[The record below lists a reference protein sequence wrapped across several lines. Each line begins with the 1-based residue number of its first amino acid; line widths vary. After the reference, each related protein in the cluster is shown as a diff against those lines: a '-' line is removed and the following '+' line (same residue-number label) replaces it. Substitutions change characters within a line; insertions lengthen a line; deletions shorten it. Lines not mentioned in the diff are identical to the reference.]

1 MSGSANSAMI
11 GDNKMSGG
19 RMVRIS
25 LMAALALATIVG
37 GPAAA
42 EVRDA
47 VYRGTMVCDKLP
59 FTQTRM
65 REAIDV
71 TISDGKVRYTH
82 IVRLRESPEGTAEQ
96 GTGVLDGQDI
106 ALQGAWDGGNR
117 RYKASYSGTF
127 VRRSARLKGT
137 QIWAIDGK
145 DVTRA
150 CVGSVKR
157 PFKAFLPRQKKS

>member
-1 MSGSANSAMI
+1 M
-11 GDNKMSGG
+11 
-19 RMVRIS
+19 S
-25 LMAALALATIVG
+25 LMTLALLATAGV
-37 GPAAA
+37 PAGA

-59 FTQTRM
+59 FTQTKM

-71 TISDGKVRYTH
+71 TISNGKVHYSH
-82 IVRLRESPEGTAEQ
+82 VVRLHDSAEGTAEQ

-106 ALQGAWDGGNR
+106 TLQGSWDGGNR
-117 RYKASYSGTF
+117 RYKASYRGTF

-150 CVGSVKR
+150 CSGSIKR
-157 PFKAFLPRQKKS
+157 PFKVFLPRQRKAR

>member
-1 MSGSANSAMI
+1 
-11 GDNKMSGG
+11 
-19 RMVRIS
+19 MVRI
-25 LMAALALATIVG
+25 LLGALALIAMAG

-59 FTQTRM
+59 FTHTKM

-71 TISDGKVRYTH
+71 TISDGKVRYSH
-82 IVRLRESPEGTAEQ
+82 VVRLRELPEATKEQ
-96 GTGVLDGQDI
+96 GAGVLNGQDI

-145 DVTRA
+145 DVARA
-150 CVGSVKR
+150 CAGSIKR
-157 PFKAFLPRQKKS
+157 PLRAFLPRQKKP